1 MRGLCQGRT
10 ALTAIAVVAMSIPTG
25 ARSAGVEEFYKG
37 RTVSLIIGY
46 SAGSG
51 YDIYARLLARFIGK
65 YIPGHP
71 TVIAQNMPGA
81 GSLKAAMYVHGVAP
95 KDGSVIATIGRSAP
109 IEPLLGDAQF
119 DGRSFAWL
127 GSIASNSSLCTTW
140 QPRQRRRDR
149 PAAGGG
155 LCHAEERDREGEA
168 GGTELS

>member
-10 ALTAIAVVAMSIPTG
+10 ALTAIAVVAMSMPTG
-25 ARSAGVEEFYKG
+25 ARSAGVEEFYRG
-37 RTVSLIIGY
+37 HTVSLIIGY

-95 KDGSVIATIGRSAP
+95 KDGSVIATIDRTQRAHRAAARGCAIRWVQLRLARQHRQQFEPVHHLAAPPAAPRST
-109 IEPLLGDAQF
+109 GCWR
-119 DGRSFAWL
+119 RSM
-127 GSIASNSSLCTTW
+127 
-140 QPRQRRRDR
+140 PRRR
-149 PAAGGG
+149 
-155 LCHAEERDREGEA
+155 
-168 GGTELS
+168 T